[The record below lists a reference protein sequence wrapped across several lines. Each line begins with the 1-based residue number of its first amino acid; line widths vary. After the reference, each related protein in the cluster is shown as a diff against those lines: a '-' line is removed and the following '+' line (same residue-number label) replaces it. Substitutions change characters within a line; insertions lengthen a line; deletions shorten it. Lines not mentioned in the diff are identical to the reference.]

1 MKEKEGEENG
11 NSDTADYGDVYFR
24 YGDTIPAKR
33 SHRKVFGYAAMF
45 LVIQNSTWLFT
56 FFLADEGVYNDTTID
71 GLLQMSAGLIM
82 LAICVKYY
90 LQLRKKAKNE

>member
-1 MKEKEGEENG
+1 METLILLIMGTCLLGMVIQFSQKEVNG
-11 NSDTADYGDVYFR
+11 
-24 YGDTIPAKR
+24 
-33 SHRKVFGYAAMF
+33 KVFVYAAMF
-45 LVIQNSTWLFT
+45 LFIQNSTWLLT

-90 LQLRKKAKNE
+90 LQLRKKGKNE

>member
-1 MKEKEGEENG
+1 METMILLIMGTCLLGMAIQFSQKEVTG
-11 NSDTADYGDVYFR
+11 
-24 YGDTIPAKR
+24 
-33 SHRKVFGYAAMF
+33 KVFGYAAMF
-45 LVIQNSTWLFT
+45 LFIQNSTWLLT
-56 FFLADEGVYNDTTID
+56 FFLADEGAYNDTTID

>member
-1 MKEKEGEENG
+1 METLILLIMGTCLLGMVLQFLQKEVNG
-11 NSDTADYGDVYFR
+11 
-24 YGDTIPAKR
+24 
-33 SHRKVFGYAAMF
+33 KVFGYAAMF
-45 LVIQNSTWLFT
+45 LFIQNSTWLLT

>member
-1 MKEKEGEENG
+1 METLILLIMGTCLLGMVLQFLQKEVNG
-11 NSDTADYGDVYFR
+11 
-24 YGDTIPAKR
+24 
-33 SHRKVFGYAAMF
+33 KVFGYAAMLLF
-45 LVIQNSTWLFT
+45 IQNSTWLLT

>member
-1 MKEKEGEENG
+1 METLILLIMGTCLLGMVIQFSQKEING
-11 NSDTADYGDVYFR
+11 
-24 YGDTIPAKR
+24 
-33 SHRKVFGYAAMF
+33 KVFGYAAMF
-45 LVIQNSTWLFT
+45 LFIQNSTWLLT

>member
-1 MKEKEGEENG
+1 METLILLIMGTCILGMVIQFLQKEVTG
-11 NSDTADYGDVYFR
+11 
-24 YGDTIPAKR
+24 
-33 SHRKVFGYAAMF
+33 KVFGYAAMF
-45 LVIQNSTWLFT
+45 LFIQNSTWLLT

>member
-1 MKEKEGEENG
+1 METFILLIMGTCILGMVIQFLRKEITG
-11 NSDTADYGDVYFR
+11 
-24 YGDTIPAKR
+24 
-33 SHRKVFGYAAMF
+33 KVFGYTAMF

-82 LAICVKYY
+82 LAICVKYD

>member
-1 MKEKEGEENG
+1 MKKMETLILLIMGTCILGMVIQFLQKEVTG
-11 NSDTADYGDVYFR
+11 
-24 YGDTIPAKR
+24 
-33 SHRKVFGYAAMF
+33 KVFGYAAMF
-45 LVIQNSTWLFT
+45 LFIQNSTWLLT

>member
-1 MKEKEGEENG
+1 METFILLIMGTCILGMVIQFLRKEVNG
-11 NSDTADYGDVYFR
+11 
-24 YGDTIPAKR
+24 
-33 SHRKVFGYAAMF
+33 KVFGYAAMF

>member
-1 MKEKEGEENG
+1 MDTLILLIMGTCILGMVIQFSQKEVNG
-11 NSDTADYGDVYFR
+11 
-24 YGDTIPAKR
+24 
-33 SHRKVFGYAAMF
+33 KVFGYAAMF
-45 LVIQNSTWLFT
+45 LFIQNSTWLLA

>member
-1 MKEKEGEENG
+1 METLILLIMGTCLLGMAIQFLQKEVNG
-11 NSDTADYGDVYFR
+11 
-24 YGDTIPAKR
+24 
-33 SHRKVFGYAAMF
+33 KVFGYAAMF
-45 LVIQNSTWLFT
+45 LVIQNSTWLLT

>member
-1 MKEKEGEENG
+1 METLILLIMGTCLLGMVIQFSQKEVNG
-11 NSDTADYGDVYFR
+11 
-24 YGDTIPAKR
+24 
-33 SHRKVFGYAAMF
+33 KVFGYAAMF

>member
-1 MKEKEGEENG
+1 METLILLIMGTCILGMVIQFLQKEVNG
-11 NSDTADYGDVYFR
+11 
-24 YGDTIPAKR
+24 
-33 SHRKVFGYAAMF
+33 KVFGYAAMF
-45 LVIQNSTWLFT
+45 LVIQNSTWLLT